1 MGRNRRRARLYVVG
15 GAVLAPAGALL
26 AYGIII
32 GNGIPIWLGAGLLAC
47 GLGVLALSWLSQ
59 RPLD

>member
-1 MGRNRRRARLYVVG
+1 MARNRRRARLIVVT
-15 GAVLAPAGALL
+15 GAVLVPAGALL
-26 AYGIII
+26 AYGLII

-47 GLGVLALSWLSQ
+47 GLGVLALSALSE